1 MGAPPHHSL
10 LKEQTRMLGVHLSKR
25 DDLRDLLAQAR
36 RPDQLCR
43 AEASVPVAAVKNLRV
58 NISVGAFEDALALLR
73 DTRRS

>member
-1 MGAPPHHSL
+1 
-10 LKEQTRMLGVHLSKR
+10 MLGVHLSKR
-25 DDLRDLLAQAR
+25 DAWGFPLTSAKRDDLRDLIAQAR

-43 AEASVPVAAVKNLRV
+43 AEALVPVAAIKNLRV